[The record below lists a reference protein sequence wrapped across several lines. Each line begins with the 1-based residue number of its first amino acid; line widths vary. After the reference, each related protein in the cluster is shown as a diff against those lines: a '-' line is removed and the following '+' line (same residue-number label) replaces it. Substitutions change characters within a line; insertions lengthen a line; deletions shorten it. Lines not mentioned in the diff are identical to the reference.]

1 MALNA
6 TIYKAALQIADMD
19 RNYYHDHALTLARH
33 ASETDE
39 RLMVRLVAFARHA
52 NERLSF
58 VQGRLGAGPNSDDE
72 PDLWQK
78 DLTGAIELWIEVGL
92 PDERSIRQATKRAKH
107 VVVYAYGGRK
117 ADQWWEE
124 NQAALER
131 SKNLTVINLP
141 PESTRPLAALA
152 QRDLELHCTIQ
163 DGQMWMGMG
172 EGKERVEI
180 GMVRWLEGKS

>member
-33 ASETDE
+33 PSETDE
-39 RLMVRLVAFARHA
+39 RLMVRIVAFARHA
-52 NERLSF
+52 NERLAF
-58 VQGRLGAGPNSDDE
+58 AQGRLGAGPKSEADE

-92 PDERSIRQATKRAKH
+92 PDERTIRQACNRAKQ

-117 ADQWWEE
+117 ADLWWEQNRAE
-124 NQAALER
+124 LER
-131 SKNLTVINLP
+131 AKNLTIINLSP
-141 PESTRPLAALA
+141 KTTRALAALA
-152 QRDLELHCTIQ
+152 QRDLNLHCTIQ
-163 DGQMWMGMG
+163 DGQMWMGEG
-172 EGKERVEI
+172 EERVEI
-180 GMVRWLEGKS
+180 GMSVLLEGKT